1 MILIKKLYRWLLYA
15 LIAIVAI
22 FVLAA
27 LTVRFI
33 LFPNIDV
40 YKDDFAAYATKS
52 LGQKITIG
60 EIKTGWDGISPH
72 FALKNIDL
80 FDAENRTAF
89 HLNDAEANIS
99 WLSIPLLHPHLSKIK
114 VDEPSIT
121 IRREANGKIFLAGID
136 LSGPSKP
143 EFANWLLSQRE
154 IKITNAELLWQ
165 DDLRK
170 APLLSLKDL
179 NLRIKNPTF
188 NSLFGQHAFEFSAVP
203 SIGTQLPIEAN
214 GRFVGSDVSKIKD
227 WHGNL
232 YAKVNQANL
241 TVWKPWLDFPV
252 NILSG
257 TGNLQVW
264 LDFADETIEKIK
276 TESSLTNLSVE
287 LKDVSNNPPN
297 TKNDAFIAKQ
307 FSGIVSWTNLKN
319 VQTINAQ
326 NIKLTSNTGLNIA
339 NGGGYYATST
349 KEGKPWLKIDTHLD
363 QLDLATIK
371 QISDYLKLPTD
382 ISLRLNG
389 LSPIGKLQG
398 LKFGYESLAGKP
410 VGYKINTAFNG
421 LGLTAYEKIPGFTN
435 LTGNIKA
442 NENGGELVLQS
453 KNVILDFKD
462 ILRWPIPADQLNG
475 QVQWQI
481 DDDET
486 EVNAKE
492 IYITSPHI
500 TGTLNAN
507 YHLKGEDFKNSLLDL
522 TANFSKG
529 NAKYASFYYPLIL
542 GETTLH
548 WLDTSILEGRAE
560 DVKLVVKGK
569 LDDFPY
575 VNNKNQLDNKLGLFR
590 VSAKIS
596 DVQLEYGTG
605 WPHIKGLALQMLFE
619 GKRMELNA
627 NKGTIFGNKI
637 IKSKVE
643 IPKLDADSPILS
655 ISSEIEGPVTEGLK
669 FINQSPVKLVTQ
681 GFTDDLKATGQGKL
695 ALDLKIPLEDLEA
708 SKYKGAYKIT
718 YGTIFANPDIG
729 LPELVKINGVLN
741 FTENSLSTQN
751 INTEILGGPAQLSL
765 RLGADKI
772 IRVSAHGQVTD
783 LGIKKIASNLLI
795 DNMRGSAEWS
805 GEINIRKPIVDVNLR
820 SNLIGMAI
828 LLPPPFNK
836 PNNQEIDFS
845 LVKTQ
850 TNSMSDNINIT
861 YGNLVTAKLLRTEQA
876 GELMFERGDIGINMP
891 AALPNQ
897 TGLSLHGRLDNLNA
911 DDWITLLTN
920 PANKQKNK
928 TETGAISINKADIK
942 VQKMEIFGRAL
953 NNLKLIAEPTSTGLK
968 MVIDSTE
975 INGDAE
981 WQKEGNG
988 KIIARL
994 KNLTIPND
1002 ENPQIKPVI
1011 KKEIKKLANGYP
1023 ALDVLV
1029 ENFQLGNKKLGS
1041 LELNAFEN
1049 VDNWDIQKLIITNPD
1064 STLTAEGSWHNWT
1077 RSPNT
1082 NLKFTL
1088 AVGNIGNTLKRF
1100 GQPDAV
1106 KGGEAD
1112 ISGQLKWAGSPH
1124 EFDTN
1129 SLNGN
1134 FKFEAKKGQFLKV
1147 QPGFGRL
1154 FGLLSLQ
1161 SLPRRLSLDF
1171 RDLFSDGFA
1180 FDKISATAKID
1191 NGIMRSN
1198 DFFMTGPAAEAKI
1211 MGETN
1216 LKTETHKLKVK
1227 VTPHVSDGLSLAAL
1241 AGGPIAGAAAFVAQK
1256 ILKDPFNKIISSEY
1270 IITGTW
1276 ANPQEI
1282 ESEKEKTQLP
1292 NTSSPLTQ

>member
-1 MILIKKLYRWLLYA
+1 MIVIKKLYRLLLYA
-15 LIAIVAI
+15 LILIIAI

-27 LTVRFI
+27 LAVRFI
-33 LFPNIDV
+33 LFPNIDL
-40 YKDDFAAYATKS
+40 YKDDFAAYATKR

-80 FDAENRTAF
+80 FDAENRSAF

-114 VDEPSIT
+114 VDKPALT
-121 IRREANGKIFLAGID
+121 VRREANGKIFLAGID

-143 EFANWLLSQRE
+143 EFANWLLSQSE
-154 IKITNAELLWQ
+154 IKIKNAELLWQ

-170 APLLSLKDL
+170 APPLSLKDL
-179 NLRIKNPTF
+179 NLEIKNPLF
-188 NSLFGQHAFEFSAVP
+188 NSLFGQHTFEFSTVP

-232 YAKVNQANL
+232 YAKVNQADL

-257 TGNLQVW
+257 TGNTQLW
-264 LDFADETIEKIK
+264 LDFADATIEKIK
-276 TESSLTNLSVE
+276 TESSLTNLAVV
-287 LKDVSNNPPN
+287 LKDASNMQ
-297 TKNDAFIAKQ
+297 NDAFIAKH
-307 FSGIVSWTNLKN
+307 FSGIVSWTNLNN

-326 NIKLTSNTGLNIA
+326 NIKLTTNTGLNIA

-363 QLDLATIK
+363 QLDLAAIK
-371 QISDYLKLPTD
+371 QISDYLKLPIDLST
-382 ISLRLNG
+382 RLNG
-389 LSPIGKLQG
+389 LSPVGKLQG
-398 LKFGYESLAGKP
+398 VKFGYESLAGKP

-421 LGLTAYEKIPGFTN
+421 LGLTAYEKSPGFTN

-442 NENGGELVLQS
+442 NENGGELMLQS
-453 KNVILDFKD
+453 KNAMLDFKD
-462 ILRWPIPADQLNG
+462 VLRWPIPVVQLNG
-475 QVQWQI
+475 QVHWQI

-486 EVNAKE
+486 EVKAKE

-500 TGTLNAN
+500 TGTLSAN
-507 YHLKGEDFKNSLLDL
+507 YRLKGEDFKNGLLNL
-522 TANFSKG
+522 TGNFVKG

-575 VNNKNQLDNKLGLFR
+575 VNNKNQLDKNLGLFR
-590 VSAKIS
+590 ISAKIS
-596 DVQLEYGTG
+596 DAQLEYGTG

-627 NKGTIFGNKI
+627 NKGIILGNKI

-655 ISSEIEGPVTEGLK
+655 ITSDIEGPVAEGLK
-669 FINQSPVKLVTQ
+669 FVNESPVKLVTQ

-708 SKYKGAYKIT
+708 SKFKGAYKIT
-718 YGTIFANPDIG
+718 NGTIFANPDIG
-729 LPELVKINGVLN
+729 MPEIPKINGVLN
-741 FTENSLSTQN
+741 FTENSLSAQN
-751 INTEILGGPAQLSL
+751 INTEILGGPAQFSF
-765 RLGADKI
+765 RSGADKI
-772 IRVSAHGQVTD
+772 IRVSAIGQVTD
-783 LGIKKIASNLLI
+783 LGIKKLASNLLI
-795 DNMRGSAEWS
+795 DNTQGSAEWS
-805 GEINIRKPIVDVNLR
+805 GEMSIRKPMIDVSLR

-836 PNNQEIDFS
+836 PSNQEVAFS

-850 TNSMSDNINIT
+850 INSVSDNMNIA

-876 GELMFERGDIGINMP
+876 GELLFERGDIAINMP
-891 AALPNQ
+891 AILPNQ

-911 DDWITLLTN
+911 DDWIALLTN
-920 PANKQKNK
+920 PANTQKNK
-928 TETGAISINKADIK
+928 TDTGAISINKADLK
-942 VQKMEIFGRAL
+942 VQKMEIFGRTL
-953 NNLKLIAEPTSTGLK
+953 NNLKLIAEPASSGLK
-968 MVIDSTE
+968 MAINSTE

-988 KIIARL
+988 KIVARL
-994 KNLTIPND
+994 KSLIIPND
-1002 ENPQIKPVI
+1002 ENPSAKPGL
-1011 KKEIKKLANGYP
+1011 KKEIKKLENGYP

-1049 VDNWDIQKLIITNPD
+1049 GDNWDIQKLVITNPD

-1077 RSPNT
+1077 RNPNT
-1082 NLKFTL
+1082 NLKFRL

-1112 ISGQLKWAGSPH
+1112 ISGQFKWAGSPH

-1129 SLNGN
+1129 SLSGN
-1134 FKFEAKKGQFLKV
+1134 FELEAKKGQFLKA

-1180 FDKISATAKID
+1180 FDKITATAKID

-1211 MGETN
+1211 KGETN
-1216 LKTETHKLKVK
+1216 LKTETQKLQVK
-1227 VTPHVSDGLSLAAL
+1227 VTPHVSDSLSLAAL

-1256 ILKDPFNKIISSEY
+1256 ILKDPFNKIVSSEY
-1270 IITGTW
+1270 IISGTW

-1282 ESEKEKTQLP
+1282 ESEKEKKQLP

>member
-1 MILIKKLYRWLLYA
+1 MIVIKKLYRWLLYA

-22 FVLAA
+22 FILVTLA
-27 LTVRFI
+27 VRFI
-33 LFPNIDV
+33 LFPNIHV
-40 YKDDFAAYATKS
+40 YKDDFATYATQR

-60 EIKTGWDGISPH
+60 EIKTGWDGISPY
-72 FALKNIDL
+72 FVLKNIDL
-80 FDAENRTAF
+80 FDAENRSAF

-114 VDEPSIT
+114 VDKPALT

-154 IKITNAELLWQ
+154 IKIKNAEVLWL
-165 DDLRK
+165 DDLRN
-170 APLLSLKDL
+170 APPLSLKGL
-179 NLRIKNPTF
+179 NLRIRNPAF
-188 NSLFGQHAFEFSAVP
+188 NSLFGQHTFEFSTIP
-203 SIGTQLPIEAN
+203 SIGTKLPIEAN

-232 YAKVNQANL
+232 YAKVNQADL
-241 TVWKPWLDFPV
+241 TVWKPWLDFPIS
-252 NILSG
+252 ILSG
-257 TGNLQVW
+257 TGNTQVW
-264 LDFADETIEKIK
+264 LDFADTKIEKIK
-276 TESSLTNLSVE
+276 TESSLTNFSIALN
-287 LKDVSNNPPN
+287 KTSN
-297 TKNDAFIAKQ
+297 TQADTLMAKE
-307 FSGIVSWTNLKN
+307 FSGIVSWTNFKN
-319 VQTINAQ
+319 VQTISAQ
-326 NIKLTSNTGLNIA
+326 NIKLTTNTGLNIL

-363 QLDLATIK
+363 QLDLTTLK
-371 QISDYLKLPTD
+371 HLSDYLKLPAEV
-382 ISLRLNG
+382 SASLNG
-389 LSPIGKLQG
+389 LSPVGKLHG

-410 VGYKINTAFNG
+410 IGYKINTAFNS
-421 LGLTAYEKIPGFTN
+421 LGLTAYEKIPGFSN
-435 LTGNIKA
+435 LTGSIKA

-453 KNVILDFKD
+453 KKAMLDFKD
-462 ILRWPIPADQLNG
+462 ILRWPIPADELNG
-475 QVQWQI
+475 QINWQI

-486 EVNAKE
+486 EVKAKE
-492 IYITSPHI
+492 IYITSQHI
-500 TGTLNAN
+500 TGTVNASYN
-507 YHLKGEDFKNSLLDL
+507 LKGEDYKNSVLDL
-522 TANFSKG
+522 SGNFGKG
-529 NAKYASFYYPLIL
+529 NAKYASFYYPLVL
-542 GETTLH
+542 GESTLH

-560 DVKLVVKGK
+560 DVKLLVKGK
-569 LDDFPY
+569 LGDFPY
-575 VNNKNQLDNKLGLFR
+575 VNIKNQLDNKLGIFR
-590 VSAKIS
+590 VTAKIS
-596 DVQLEYGTG
+596 DAVLEYGTG
-605 WPHIKGLALQMLFE
+605 WPRIKGLALKMLFE

-627 NKGTIFGNKI
+627 NKGAIFGNKI
-637 IKSKVE
+637 IQSKAE

-655 ISSEIEGPVTEGLK
+655 ITSEIESPVVDGLK
-669 FINQSPVKLVTQ
+669 FVNESPVKLVTQ

-695 ALDLKIPLEDLEA
+695 TLELKIPLEDLEA
-708 SKYKGAYKIT
+708 SKFKGAYRVT
-718 YGTIFANPDIG
+718 NGTIFANPDIG
-729 LPELVKINGVLN
+729 LPELAKINGVLN
-741 FTENSLSTQN
+741 FTENNLSTQN
-751 INTEILGGPAQLSL
+751 INTEILGGPAQFSI
-765 RLGADKI
+765 RSGADKT
-772 IRVSAHGQVTD
+772 IRVNAHGQVTD
-783 LGIKKIASNLLI
+783 IGIKKIASNLLI
-795 DNMRGSAEWS
+795 DNMQGSTEWTS
-805 GEINIRKPIVDVNLR
+805 EINIKKPMVDLSLR

-836 PNNQEIDFS
+836 ASDQEVAFS
-845 LVKTQ
+845 LVNKQ
-850 TNSMSDNINIT
+850 NNSISDIVNIA

-876 GELMFERGDIGINMP
+876 GELMIERGDIGINIP
-891 AALPNQ
+891 ATIPDQA
-897 TGLSLHGRLDNLNA
+897 GISLHGKLENLNA
-911 DDWITLLTN
+911 DDWIALLTN
-920 PANKQKNK
+920 PANTQRNK
-928 TETGAISINKADIK
+928 TDANAISINKADLKILK
-942 VQKMEIFGRAL
+942 LEIFGRTL
-953 NNLKLIAEPTSTGLK
+953 NNLKLIAEPASTGLK
-968 MVIDSTE
+968 MIIDSTE

-1002 ENPQIKPVI
+1002 DNQPIKPVV

-1029 ENFQLGNKKLGS
+1029 ENFQLGSKKLGS

-1049 VDNWDIQKLIITNPD
+1049 GDNWDIQKLVINNPD

-1088 AVGNIGNTLKRF
+1088 AINNIGNTLKRF

-1124 EFDTN
+1124 EFDAN
-1129 SLNGN
+1129 SLNGS
-1134 FKFEAKKGQFLKV
+1134 FEFEAKKGQFLKV

-1180 FDKISATAKID
+1180 FDKITATAKID

-1211 MGETN
+1211 KGETN
-1216 LKTETHKLKVK
+1216 LKTETQKLRVK
-1227 VTPHVSDGLSLAAL
+1227 VTPHVSDSLSLAAL

-1256 ILKDPFNKIISSEY
+1256 ILKDPFNKIVSSEY

-1276 ANPQEI
+1276 TNPQEI

-1292 NTSSPLTQ
+1292 NNSSPLTQ